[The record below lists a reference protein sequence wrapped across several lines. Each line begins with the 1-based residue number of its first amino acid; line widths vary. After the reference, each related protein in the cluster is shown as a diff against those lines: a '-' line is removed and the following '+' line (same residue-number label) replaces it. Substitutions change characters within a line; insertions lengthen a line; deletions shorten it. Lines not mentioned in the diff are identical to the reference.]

1 MINNAWPRK
10 PASSWRLSERRG
22 IDVKMTTAKQTKRE
36 AKQLF
41 RLCLV
46 NGRVDEGRVR
56 QVVQSVL
63 QSKRRGYL
71 ALLGCFQR
79 LLKLD
84 YAQHTAEIE
93 SAVPLPTDLRAQ
105 VQAGLDG
112 VYGPGIRALFVHN
125 PALIGGMRIQ
135 VGSDV
140 YDGSVRSGLG
150 ALERSFG
157 NTSTNGRNALT

>member
-1 MINNAWPRK
+1 MISTAWPRK
-10 PASSWRLSERRG
+10 PASSWRLSERWG

-71 ALLGCFQR
+71 ALLGYFQR

-105 VQAGLDG
+105 VQAELDG

-157 NTSTNGRNALT
+157 ITSTNGRNALT